1 MHQSPWARPIHLLSV
16 PRHSFVIRFPDFDIT
31 PLLANLAF
39 GSDANRA
46 AIGEGGGIDVIV
58 AAMRA
63 HREDASLQVSEMGT
77 PIISNVF
84 VADIGM
90 TPPSLFRALV
100 VRL

>member
-1 MHQSPWARPIHLLSV
+1 M
-16 PRHSFVIRFPDFDIT
+16 SFVIRFPDFDIT

-63 HREDASLQVSEMGT
+63 HREDASLQVSESQKLTSEMGT

-84 VADIGM
+84 FFLTLA
-90 TPPSLFRALV
+90 
-100 VRL
+100 